1 MAVHRSS
8 YLKTSLAKRIE
19 LLPDFKGIESR
30 ERVMVLAPDW
40 KKDFKTISAVDVYT
54 DKELNNS
61 FELCIDEVCEHENQ
75 RLHQYTDFSLAVV
88 EVIRG
93 HCNTFRIIRT

>member
-1 MAVHRSS
+1 
-8 YLKTSLAKRIE
+8 
-19 LLPDFKGIESR
+19 
-30 ERVMVLAPDW
+30 MVLAPDW

-75 RLHQYTDFSLAVV
+75 RLDQYSDLVLLSWRSF
-88 EVIRG
+88 EVIV
-93 HCNTFRIIRT
+93 TLSE

>member
-1 MAVHRSS
+1 
-8 YLKTSLAKRIE
+8 
-19 LLPDFKGIESR
+19 
-30 ERVMVLAPDW
+30 MVLAPDW